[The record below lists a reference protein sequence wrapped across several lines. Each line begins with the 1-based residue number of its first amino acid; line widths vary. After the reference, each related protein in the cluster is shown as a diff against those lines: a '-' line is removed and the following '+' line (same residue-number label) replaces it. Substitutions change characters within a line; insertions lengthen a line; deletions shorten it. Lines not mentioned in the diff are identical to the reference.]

1 MCNLSFPQHFDESW
15 DVSKHVLSLTLS
27 FDLFKAMSLFGV
39 LKMEQ
44 SIYSL

>member
-1 MCNLSFPQHFDESW
+1 MCNLTFPQHFEESR